1 MTFDG
6 STERLL
12 AGQVLL
18 DYRELAKAPDG
29 RILIDM
35 VGYGAWVERGC
46 E

>member
-6 STERLL
+6 RTERLL

-18 DYRELAKAPDG
+18 DYRELVKAPDG

-35 VGYGAWVERGC
+35 VGYSAWVKRGC